1 MRLLPRL
8 PLRSAALALG
18 LLVGFLILPRPASA
32 DPFTPDQRNQ
42 IVQILR
48 DALLRDPSILR
59 DALAAL
65 QADEAK
71 RQAQQVLAHQ
81 DKLVDPADPVGGNPA
96 GNVTIVE
103 FFDVRC
109 PYCRSMEPDMQKL
122 LAADHSVRVVY
133 KDLPILG
140 PASILASRAL
150 LAAQKQGG
158 YLKIRPL
165 LMQGPPDITE
175 ASIRNATIAAGL
187 DWPRLRHDMNDPA
200 IGQRL
205 TANLQLAREIGIEGT
220 PALVIGKRFMP
231 GAADFAELQ
240 SAVADARTKV
250 ADAPA
255 KQD

>member
-1 MRLLPRL
+1 MRPLLRL
-8 PLRSAALALG
+8 PLRSAALVAGLLLG
-18 LLVGFLILPRPASA
+18 LSVFLRPASA
-32 DPFTPDQRNQ
+32 DPFTQDQRNA

-48 DALLRDPSILR
+48 DALVRDPSILR
-59 DALAAL
+59 DALSAL

-81 DKLVDPADPVGGNPA
+81 DKLISPADPVAGNPA

-109 PYCRSMEPDMQKL
+109 PYCRHMEPEMTKL
-122 LAADHSVRVVY
+122 LATDHDVRLVY

-140 PASILASRAL
+140 PPSILASRAL

-158 YLKIRPL
+158 YDKLRTL
-165 LMQGPPDITE
+165 LMQAPPDITE
-175 ASIRNATIAAGL
+175 ASVRKAALAAGL
-187 DWPRLRHDMNDPA
+187 DWPRLRHDMDDPA
-200 IGQRL
+200 INQQL

-220 PALVIGKRFMP
+220 PALVVGKRFIP
-231 GAADFAELQ
+231 GDADFAELQ
-240 SAVADARTKV
+240 SAVAAAR
-250 ADAPA
+250 P